1 MRSGDPYSCR
11 LAGAAGSDERRSK
24 AAAPSL
30 SLLAPPT
37 TLAPLPS
44 SRITDICLLVEEGVA
59 NAMRHGSAKA
69 VEITLAPRIDGN
81 IALTI
86 VDDGVGPT
94 DGSPGLGSSIFNQA
108 STMPWTLTPR
118 SSGSGSV
125 LQVVVAIAPSIATA
139 AI

>member
-1 MRSGDPYSCR
+1 MRILIIGGGGR
-11 LAGAAGSDERRSK
+11 EHALAWKCAQSATVTQVLVAPGNAGTATEPKVRNVAVAADDLPG
-24 AAAPSL
+24 
-30 SLLAPPT
+30 LLA
-37 TLAPLPS
+37 LAQS
-44 SRITDICLLVEEGVA
+44 E
-59 NAMRHGSAKA
+59 H
-69 VEITLAPRIDGN
+69 